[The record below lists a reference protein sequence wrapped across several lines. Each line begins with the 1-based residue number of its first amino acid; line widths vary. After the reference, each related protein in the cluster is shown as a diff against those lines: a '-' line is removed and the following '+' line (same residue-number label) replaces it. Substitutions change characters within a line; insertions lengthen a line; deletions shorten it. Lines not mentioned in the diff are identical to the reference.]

1 MPVPLHTTGK
11 ASFDDIYDRPDPRAY
26 YARMSDLDYRIP
38 ELAKP
43 FFQQQIR
50 EFRASARVAA
60 PTVLDIGC
68 SYGVNAALLRFD
80 TTIGE
85 LAEHYAVTDIDR
97 AGLIRR
103 DLARVAA
110 RAEADDVR
118 FLGMDASRPAL
129 DYAREAGLLHD
140 VVHADLESGEPTDEQ
155 RALLATA
162 DLVVSTGCIG
172 YVTEKT
178 LTRVA
183 TAHPRRRPWMA
194 HFVLRMFD
202 FAPIEAEL
210 AALGYRTEQAPG
222 LYEQRRFALPAEQA
236 QVLNTLSANGIDTTG
251 REDQGWLYANL
262 YVSRPLPKH
271 HADTEDSH

>member
-85 LAEHYAVTDIDR
+85 LAEHYAV
-97 AGLIRR
+97 
-103 DLARVAA
+103 
-110 RAEADDVR
+110 AD
-118 FLGMDASRPAL
+118 M
-129 DYAREAGLLHD
+129 
-140 VVHADLESGEPTDEQ
+140 
-155 RALLATA
+155 
-162 DLVVSTGCIG
+162 IG
-172 YVTEKT
+172 PV
-178 LTRVA
+178 
-183 TAHPRRRPWMA
+183 
-194 HFVLRMFD
+194 
-202 FAPIEAEL
+202 
-210 AALGYRTEQAPG
+210 
-222 LYEQRRFALPAEQA
+222 
-236 QVLNTLSANGIDTTG
+236 
-251 REDQGWLYANL
+251 
-262 YVSRPLPKH
+262 
-271 HADTEDSH
+271 